1 VTKNTITTSTSNTTA
16 NKNTTNSNNI
26 KAAAGEP
33 KTLTQNQI
41 LTASKSVNTFI
52 NKNKKLPN
60 SVKIGGYTFSMN
72 EYAYL
77 LSKTIHAKYNK
88 KTNAITIKYDIKN
101 PSKASGVNIKGKL
114 TRAQYYTFSRNLY
127 TYMDKHNKAPNFSNT
142 RLGKMQYQTAIF
154 ALNKIAYFAATKNG
168 ALPSTV
174 TINIKRTHTLNRHM
188 PNYVRSNSGTVGSG
202 NVNTGSS
209 STISLADIR
218 DAATRVNAY
227 VNQNDVLPN
236 NVEIRGTTYTM
247 ARFLYLL
254 SVAITNTNGGSTKGV
269 TLISVNNPN
278 APSGKS
284 INGNMAK
291 ATYVSLAKN
300 VTTFITKNKR
310 APNFVNSP
318 LGAMQYQTIVSEFS
332 KIVERNLP
340 NSVTI
345 NVKSTDRIN
354 GGSGSGNNGG
364 SSTPSTS
371 LNDKN
376 TFNATELARFLVAT
390 KNCQVNNSIIQSLAA
405 NITKGLT
412 TDREKATAIFNWV
425 QKNIDYQFYYNTRKG
440 AVNTI
445 SAKGGNCVDMSH
457 LSVALYRAAG
467 LAARYVHGEC
477 TFTSSGSTYG
487 HVWVQVL
494 IGDTWTVSDTTSSR
508 NSLGVVNNWNV
519 NTYKFKS
526 GKVAEISF

>member
-1 VTKNTITTSTSNTTA
+1 M
-16 NKNTTNSNNI
+16 
-26 KAAAGEP
+26 
-33 KTLTQNQI
+33 TQNQI

-52 NKNKKLPN
+52 NKNNKLPN

-101 PSKASGVNIKGKL
+101 PSKATGVNIKGKL
-114 TRAQYYTFSRNLY
+114 TRVQYYTFSKNLF
-127 TYMDKHNKAPNFSNT
+127 TYMDKYNKAPNFSNT
-142 RLGKMQYQTAIF
+142 KLGKMQYQTVIF
-154 ALNKIAYFAATKNG
+154 TLNRVVYTSATKKG
-168 ALPSTV
+168 VLPSTLN
-174 TINIKRTHTLNRHM
+174 INIKKTHTVNKNM
-188 PNYVRSNSGTVGSG
+188 PNYTRPNGGTVNNGSNG
-202 NVNTGSS
+202 NGGSNNGG
-209 STISLADIR
+209 STISLANIR
-218 DAATRVNAY
+218 DAASRVNAY
-227 VNQNDVLPN
+227 VDQNDVLPN
-236 NVEIRGTTYTM
+236 NVDIGGTKYTM
-247 ARFLYLL
+247 PRFLYLL
-254 SVAITNTNGGSTKGV
+254 SVAITNMNSGSTKGV
-269 TLISVNNPN
+269 TLIAVNNPS

-291 ATYVSLAKN
+291 ATYVALAKN
-300 VTTFITKNKR
+300 VTTFITKNKK
-310 APNFVNSP
+310 APNFANSP
-318 LGAMQYQTIVSEFS
+318 LGAMQYQTIISEFS
-332 KIVERNLP
+332 KIVEKNLP
-340 NSVTI
+340 SSVTI

-354 GGSGSGNNGG
+354 GGNGGNSGNGGG
-364 SSTPSTS
+364 SSSPSTN
-371 LNDKN
+371 LNDKYN
-376 TFNATELARFLVAT
+376 GESLTQFLVAT
-390 KNCQVNNSIIQSLAA
+390 KNCQVTNSIIQSLAA

-412 TDREKATAIFNWV
+412 TDKEKATAIFNWV
-425 QKNIDYQFYYNTRKG
+425 QKNIDYQFYYNTKRG

-477 TFTSSGSTYG
+477 TFSSGSTYG

-508 NSLGVVNNWNV
+508 NRLGVVNNWNT

-526 GKVAEISF
+526 GKVAEIGF